1 MALYNTPLA
10 QDDHALRAV
19 RTALNIRDELL
30 KFSQQFD
37 LPYRM
42 KINFG
47 IHTGMAV
54 VGNVGTPQ
62 CMNFTAVG
70 DTVNLASRLQA
81 LSNNAQILLSQATYD
96 QLRNQLQSNVIG
108 KRNVKGRSEPVMI
121 YEALALVL

>member
-1 MALYNTPLA
+1 MALYNTPLV

-19 RTALNIRDELL
+19 RTALSIREELV
-30 KFSQQFD
+30 KFSQQFEP
-37 LPYRM
+37 LFRM

-81 LSNNAQILLSQATYD
+81 LSSNEQILLSQATYD
-96 QLRNQLQSNVIG
+96 QLHNQLQSNVIG
-108 KRNVKGRSEPVMI
+108 TRSVKNRSEPVMI
-121 YEALALVL
+121 YEALGLVS